1 MFKIG
6 KHCISF
12 TLAHILSVFFFPSFC
27 ERKSILGFPVVRGQ
41 HLGSLPVRH
50 TYPLGSSEPS
60 PKAAEDTTS
69 RMTPAEI
76 RKDCR
81 KKEGEHQPCR
91 VPPEDWVLPCGSA
104 SCEDR
109 DRISSARN
117 FYAGRFDCC
126 RMTFAIPS
134 TVCVTTYR
142 PRNLTSLHELGEM
155 IYEGWR
161 DSPRSTSLFFR
172 RRLVRHRN
180 TVGNRGVGLAL
191 VSCK

>member
-1 MFKIG
+1 M
-6 KHCISF
+6 
-12 TLAHILSVFFFPSFC
+12 TLVPHEDVQDRETLHLIHTCTYFIRFFFPSFC

-60 PKAAEDTTS
+60 PKAAEDTTR
-69 RMTPAEI
+69 RMAPAES
-76 RKDCR
+76 RKDCK

-134 TVCVTTYR
+134 TVCVTTCR

-161 DSPRSTSLFFR
+161 DFPRSTSLFF
-172 RRLVRHRN
+172 
-180 TVGNRGVGLAL
+180 GVSFGAGTRWETGE
-191 VSCK
+191 